1 MSYNESLNPNSNY
14 PPMSQSEWD
23 SAPWNQEDP
32 EEKEFNLAVSCSLSK
47 DTSVVSCN
55 YDGDDS
61 LEDPV
66 DEYKMDYY
74 TIEDII
80 EFAEEAAKYMIAHED
95 YTMAHKFQLKRLI
108 ESCKG
113 WTVDE
118 FNVEQV

>member
-1 MSYNESLNPNSNY
+1 
-14 PPMSQSEWD
+14 MSQSEWD
-23 SAPWNQEDP
+23 SAPFNQEDP

-55 YDGDDS
+55 YDEDGN

-66 DEYKMDYY
+66 EEYNMDHYP
-74 TIEDII
+74 IEAII
-80 EFAEEAAKYMIAHED
+80 GFAEEAAKYMIAHED
-95 YTMAHKFQLKRLI
+95 YTMAHKYQLKRYI